1 MSSDMYPTRSG
12 DTLNKMALY
21 EICRDSL
28 SITIQVRFCLI
39 GEKPGTYSAIPLI
52 KDDYANSEFW
62 GAGDTEQAAL
72 RDCLAKIQ
80 HLSVQQLNALH
91 S

>member
-1 MSSDMYPTRSG
+1 MSSDMYPIRPG
-12 DTLNKMALY
+12 DTLSKMAVY
-21 EICRDSL
+21 ELCRDYRA
-28 SITIQVRFCLI
+28 ITIQVRFCLF
-39 GEKPGTYSAIPLI
+39 GKKTGTYSAIPII
-52 KDDYANSEFW
+52 KDDYANGEFW

-80 HLSVQQLNALH
+80 HLSAPELDAQH